1 MARLASYPTYPCVG
15 AGPSELGSEFSKR
28 SRHLGK
34 DKRSS
39 RTPHTSHFLVDPSHG
54 SFCFLEMLRSPIKI
68 APRCLLKF
76 GQRAKFAW
84 NKKKTTTNEWTMRDW
99 NWPTVYS
106 SRQFSNHV
114 TNEHSTNQSYS
125 LKLSRWLWIEFPR
138 ASLDTDMTKSPG
150 ISRDFYNFPASDILP
165 KHR

>member
-1 MARLASYPTYPCVG
+1 
-15 AGPSELGSEFSKR
+15 
-28 SRHLGK
+28 
-34 DKRSS
+34 
-39 RTPHTSHFLVDPSHG
+39 
-54 SFCFLEMLRSPIKI
+54 
-68 APRCLLKF
+68 
-76 GQRAKFAW
+76 
-84 NKKKTTTNEWTMRDW
+84 MRDW

-150 ISRDFYNFPASDILP
+150 ISRDFYNFPASDILQ